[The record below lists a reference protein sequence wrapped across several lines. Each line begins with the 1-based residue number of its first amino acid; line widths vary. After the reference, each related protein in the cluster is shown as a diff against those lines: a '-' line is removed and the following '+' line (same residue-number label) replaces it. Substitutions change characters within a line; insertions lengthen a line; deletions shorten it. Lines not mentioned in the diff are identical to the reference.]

1 MDIILK
7 NKYKIS
13 LNTTGSTL
21 KESIDS
27 IAYTLE
33 LSLIK
38 DKELVKI
45 GLCKGDSIK
54 LYDYTFETHKYIK
67 MFDGIVWDCDASDKE
82 RTISITAKERT
93 VYMEES
99 EDEYLFSGGRT
110 ATQRA
115 KEICNDWGIPLGDFP
130 DTGVGLAKDRKKST
144 LYSIMREDLRET
156 AQKGGYMYRYRMEEK
171 LNLVKIGNNSIVYK
185 LDSILEDSKRKQ
197 SLSGA
202 VTQVK
207 VQGKNENDDTKTPIL
222 GTFKGDATF
231 GTFQKIAQDE
241 KVTDY
246 SSAKE
251 KANTMFTTGDD
262 TWTFTCVK
270 DISDIRAGDKVQVGK
285 RTFYVTNISHV
296 LGSGAS
302 MSITAVEDIELIRS
316 KYYA

>member
-1 MDIILK
+1 MDVVLK

-38 DKELVKI
+38 DKELVSI

-54 LYDYTFETHKYIK
+54 IYDYTFETHKYIK

-93 VYMEES
+93 VYIEES
-99 EDEYLFSGGRT
+99 EDEYLFSEGRT

-115 KEICNDWGIPLGDFP
+115 KEICNDWGIPLGNFP
-130 DTGVGLAKDRKKST
+130 DTNIGLAKARKKSS
-144 LYSIMREDLRET
+144 LYSIMRDDLKET
-156 AQKGGYMYRYRMEEK
+156 VQKGGYMYRYRMEDK
-171 LNLVKIGNNSIVYK
+171 LNLIKIGGNSIVYK

-207 VQGKNENDDTKTPIL
+207 VQGKNEKDDTKTPIL
-222 GTFKGDATF
+222 GTFKGDTTL
-231 GTFQKIAQDE
+231 GTFQKMAQDE
-241 KVTDY
+241 KITDY

-251 KANTMFTTGDD
+251 KANTMFTNGDD
-262 TWTFTCVK
+262 TWTFTCIQ
-270 DISDIRAGDKVQVGK
+270 DISDIRAGDKVQVAK
-285 RTFYVTNISHV
+285 RIFHVTDISHV
-296 LGSGAS
+296 LGSGGS
-302 MSITAVEDIELIRS
+302 MSITAVEDLNLIRS
-316 KYYA
+316 KYYV